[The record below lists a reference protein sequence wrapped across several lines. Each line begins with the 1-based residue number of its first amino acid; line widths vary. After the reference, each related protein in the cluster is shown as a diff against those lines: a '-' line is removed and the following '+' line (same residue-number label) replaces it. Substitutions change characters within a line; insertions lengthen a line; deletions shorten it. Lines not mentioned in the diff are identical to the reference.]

1 MQAAALIPAPD
12 ALPIAAGWLEGLLII
27 TFALHILLVN
37 TVLGGAIVCSVRSV
51 VSKNSLSIKKVSKVL
66 PSLFALAVNLGVA
79 PLLFIQMLYGQYMYT
94 SSILMAVYWLSVVF
108 LAIIAYYALYVFA
121 GRYGGHSKFSL
132 SIFLSSAAMLCIG
145 LVMSNNMT
153 LMLRP
158 DVWSAYF
165 ASPGGTILNF
175 GDPTVGLRYL
185 HVVVASIA
193 VGGLVLALV
202 ARHKIAPESPELAV
216 QEERL
221 GLNIFLFASLVQ
233 ILVGV
238 TLYFALPEY
247 VHALFSGGSEFYTG
261 SLLIGLAFVA
271 MLLFQ
276 AAARNLYGTIITLIF
291 TVFVMA
297 GLRALIRK
305 AMLDPYGGIA
315 ALPVQ
320 AEYSPF
326 LMFIFSL
333 TFGLVAI
340 AYMIKLAMRSSE
352 EA

>member
-51 VSKNSLSIKKVSKVL
+51 VSKNSFSIKKVSKVL

-79 PLLFIQMLYGQYMYT
+79 PLLFVQMLYGQYMYT
-94 SSILMAVYWLSVVF
+94 SSILMGVYWLSVVF

-165 ASPGGTILNF
+165 ASPDGTILNF
-175 GDPTVGLRYL
+175 DDPTMGLRYL

-202 ARHKIAPESPELAV
+202 ARYKMAQESPELAV

-238 TLYFALPEY
+238 TLYFALPAH
-247 VHALFSGGSEFYTG
+247 VHTLFSGGSEFYTG
-261 SLLIGLAFVA
+261 SLLIALAFVA

-276 AAARNLYGTIITLIF
+276 AAARNLYGTITTLVF
-291 TVFVMA
+291 TVLVMA

-326 LMFIFSL
+326 LMFIISL

-340 AYMIKLAMRSSE
+340 AYMIKLAMRSNE